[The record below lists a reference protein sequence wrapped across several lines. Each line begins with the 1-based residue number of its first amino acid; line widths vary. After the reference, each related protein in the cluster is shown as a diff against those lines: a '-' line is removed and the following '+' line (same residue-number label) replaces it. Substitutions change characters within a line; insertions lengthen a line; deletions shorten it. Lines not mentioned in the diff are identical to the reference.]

1 MKMSNAAC
9 YECERQ
15 VEELEQELA
24 EVQRHLSDKQEQ
36 EGAMLQ
42 VCIFMINLFVLLFI
56 YR

>member
-1 MKMSNAAC
+1 MSNAAC
-9 YECERQ
+9 YECEHK

-42 VCIFMINLFVLLFI
+42 VCICMNNVFFFC